1 MNRSRVYNLAQAK
14 HSDECLP
21 MTFGRAVLPYCE
33 TNKCWLLPAGPN
45 QEQRQ
50 VRDPAAALKFAQQ
63 LHVLMCRIAA

>member
-1 MNRSRVYNLAQAK
+1 MNRSRVYNLSTSTQ
-14 HSDECLP
+14 HEECLP

-33 TNKCWLLPAGPN
+33 TNKCWLLPSGPN

-63 LHVLMCRIAA
+63 LHLIMCRIAA